1 MKLQVYVLRQLVVSL
16 AFSVGGMLLVALPG
30 IAVRTA
36 HEIPSA
42 EAHHLVQFL
51 AISLQNLVPYVLP
64 ICFLLATVATFGRLA
79 ADKEWIAIQMAGV
92 RPAKLLLPALGVGA
106 ALGAFALV
114 LLTMVLPGGK
124 ARQRELVIEAT
135 SEALANLGPAGTS
148 LSFADGKVILEAL
161 SFDRE
166 TGLMHDVFLRTSEGS
181 NAAGDYHAE
190 AARITIED
198 HVLHAE
204 LFDLF
209 FLQYSAGELVEAQA
223 EGPIV
228 VWQTLERDG
237 GSNRPRYLTTPQI
250 QRALAKGAFGEKKV
264 PRYEFEVQYRYALA
278 AAFLVFALLGPATGL
293 LARRGTQL
301 GAMAICSGYALLHH
315 LLQMQVAK
323 DLGTSGAWPPVL
335 AAWSPIGLG
344 LVASLLLLRKALR
357 R

>member
-1 MKLQVYVLRQLVVSL
+1 LKLQVYVLRQLVVSL

-42 EAHHLVQFL
+42 KAHHLAQFV

-79 ADKEWIAIQMAGV
+79 ADREWIAIQMAGV
-92 RPAKLLLPALGVGA
+92 RPARLLLPALGVGA

-114 LLTMVLPGGK
+114 LLALVLPGGK
-124 ARQRELVIEAT
+124 ARQEELIIEAT
-135 SEALANLGPAGTS
+135 SAALANLGPAGTS

-166 TGLMHDVFLRTSEGS
+166 TGLMHDVFLRTGDGS

-198 HVLHAE
+198 QVLHAE

-209 FLQYSAGELVEAQA
+209 FVQRSGGELVQA
-223 EGPIV
+223 EAEAIV
-228 VWQTLERDG
+228 VWQTLERGG
-237 GSNRPRYLTTPQI
+237 GSRRARYLTTPQI
-250 QRALAKGAFGEKKV
+250 QRALARGSFGEKRV
-264 PRYEFEVQYRYALA
+264 AGYEFEVQYRYALA

-323 DLGTSGAWPPVL
+323 DLGTSGVWPPAV
-335 AAWSPIGLG
+335 AAWSPVGLG
-344 LVASLLLLRKALR
+344 AVASLLLLRKALR